1 MIIKIGTDRFWVR
14 ASNIERWADILSTL
28 PERIPCKNK
37 KDIAKDYLHYKVDES
52 GRIINADEVY
62 GLFGVEKSKTSVTI
76 VGSNFIKENA
86 EGYELTEGAVNLLN
100 KYKENDAWEKT
111 LGEQLLKYSLR
122 VRTLALALLNGGY
135 LYFAKGYMENFTSS
149 YINYENIDYYIFSSK
164 PEDIN
169 INNLL
174 NVYPSKVLGHFWKE
188 ELNIEDEET
197 IQIQGVN
204 KEEPSLGSMSTYLKI
219 PMMLFEYLNWIKE
232 DVDGKY
238 VLDKHKIKEDISEE
252 TFNSLILDISLDDMD
267 VLKELIAN
275 NSDAR
280 GFFPLEIVGSLLKD
294 KIDSEDEKSYEQW
307 IDHYFMCC
315 INEGRLKII
324 DHEQGQPRHGRGLFG
339 KKDYQ
344 LIKLEVVN

>member
-14 ASNIERWADILSTL
+14 ASNIERWADILTTL

-37 KDIAKDYLHYKVDES
+37 KDIAKDYLHYKVDEG

-76 VGSNFIKENA
+76 VGSNFIKENDD
-86 EGYELTEGAVNLLN
+86 GYELTEGAINLLN
-100 KYKENDAWEKT
+100 QYKDNAAWEKT

-135 LYFAKGYMENFTSS
+135 LYFEKGYMENFTSA
-149 YINYENIDYYIFSSK
+149 YINYENIDYHIFSSK

-169 INNLL
+169 INNLI
-174 NVYPSKVLGHFWKE
+174 NVYPSKVLGPFWKE
-188 ELNIEDEET
+188 ELNILDEEI

-219 PMMLFEYLNWIKE
+219 PMMLFEYLNWFKE
-232 DVDGKY
+232 EVDGKY
-238 VLDKHKIKEDISEE
+238 ILDKYKIKEDISEK
-252 TFNSLILDISLDDMD
+252 TFNSLILDVLLEDME
-267 VLKELIAN
+267 VLKELIIN

-280 GFFPLEIVGSLLKD
+280 GFFPLEIVGSILKD
-294 KIDSEDEKSYEQW
+294 KIDSEDEKSYNQW
-307 IDHYFMCC
+307 IDHYFMSS
-315 INEGRLKII
+315 INEGRLRIV

-344 LIKLEVVN
+344 LIKLEIVD

>member
-1 MIIKIGTDRFWVR
+1 MIIKTGTDRFWVR
-14 ASNIERWADILSTL
+14 VSNIERWADILSTL
-28 PERIPCKNK
+28 PEKIPCKNK

-76 VGSNFIKENA
+76 VGSNFIKENDD
-86 EGYELTEGAVNLLN
+86 GYELTEGAINLLN
-100 KYKENDAWEKT
+100 QYKDNAAWEKT

-135 LYFAKGYMENFTSS
+135 LYFEKGYMENFTSA
-149 YINYENIDYYIFSSK
+149 YINYENIDYHIFSSK
-164 PEDIN
+164 SEDIN
-169 INNLL
+169 INNLI
-174 NVYPSKVLGHFWKE
+174 NVYSSKVLGPFWKE
-188 ELNIEDEET
+188 ELNIIDEEI

-232 DVDGKY
+232 EDGKY
-238 VLDKHKIKEDISEE
+238 ILDKHKIKEDISEE
-252 TFNSLILDISLDDMD
+252 TFNSLILDVSLDDME
-267 VLKELIAN
+267 VLKELIVN

-280 GFFPLEIVGSLLKD
+280 GFFPLEIVGSILKD
-294 KIDSEDEKSYEQW
+294 KIDSENEKNNDQW
-307 IDHYFMCC
+307 IDHYFMTS
-315 INEGRLKII
+315 INEGRLKIV

-344 LIKLEVVN
+344 LIKLEIVD

>member
-1 MIIKIGTDRFWVR
+1 MIIKMGTDRFWVR
-14 ASNIERWADILSTL
+14 VSNIERWADILSTL

-37 KDIAKDYLHYKVDES
+37 KDIAKDYLHYKVDEG

-76 VGSNFIKENA
+76 VGSNFIKENDDC
-86 EGYELTEGAVNLLN
+86 YELTEGAINLLN
-100 KYKENDAWEKT
+100 NYKHNAAWEKT

-135 LYFAKGYMENFTSS
+135 LYFEKGYMENFTSA
-149 YINYENIDYYIFSSK
+149 YINYENIDYHIFSSK
-164 PEDIN
+164 SEDIN

-174 NVYPSKVLGHFWKE
+174 NVYSSKVLGPFWKE
-188 ELNIEDEET
+188 ELNIIDDEI

-219 PMMLFEYLNWIKE
+219 PMMLFEYLNWLKE
-232 DVDGKY
+232 EADGKY
-238 VLDKHKIKEDISEE
+238 ILDKHKIKEDISEE
-252 TFNSLILDISLDDMD
+252 IFNSLIFDVSLDDME
-267 VLKELIAN
+267 VLKELIVN

-280 GFFPLEIVGSLLKD
+280 GFFSLEIVGSFLKD
-294 KIDSEDEKSYEQW
+294 KIDSGDEKSYDQW
-307 IDHYFMCC
+307 IDHYFMSS
-315 INEGRLKII
+315 INEGRLRIV

-344 LIKLEVVN
+344 LIKLEIVN

>member
-28 PERIPCKNK
+28 PEKIPCKNK
-37 KDIAKDYLHYKVDES
+37 KDIAKDYLHYKVDEG
-52 GRIINADEVY
+52 GRIVNADEVY
-62 GLFGVEKSKTSVTI
+62 GLFGVEKSKNNVTI
-76 VGSNFIKENA
+76 VGSNFIKENLG
-86 EGYELTEGAVNLLN
+86 GYELTEGAINLLN
-100 KYKENDAWEKT
+100 QYKDNDAWEKA

-135 LYFAKGYMENFTSS
+135 LYFEKGYMENFTSA
-149 YINYENIDYYIFSSK
+149 YINYENTNYYIFSSK

-169 INNLL
+169 INNLI
-174 NVYPSKVLGHFWKE
+174 NVYPSKVLGPFWKE
-188 ELNIEDEET
+188 ELQIVEEET

-204 KEEPSLGSMSTYLKI
+204 KEEPSLGSSTYLKI
-219 PMMLFEYLNWIKE
+219 PMMFFEYLSWVKE
-232 DVDGKY
+232 EMDGKCI
-238 VLDKHKIKEDISEE
+238 LDKYKIKEDIGEE
-252 TFNSLILDISLDDMD
+252 TFNSLILDTSLDDME
-267 VLKELIAN
+267 VLKELILN

-294 KIDSEDEKSYEQW
+294 KIEIQDEKSYDQW
-307 IDHYFMCC
+307 IDHYFMCG
-315 INEGRLKII
+315 INERKLRIV

-344 LIKLEVVN
+344 LIKLEIVM